1 MNDTAPK
8 SVFIRIALLILGW
21 ILIILGIAGL
31 FLPILQGVLLIVA
44 GLWVL
49 SLESK
54 TARRLLEKLRHKFPR
69 IDAKLTAWQSR
80 WHARLDRWRKKRWKR
95 DGENGEDR

>member
-1 MNDTAPK
+1 MNDGPHTN
-8 SVFIRIALLILGW
+8 VLVRIGLLMLGW
-21 ILIILGIAGL
+21 ILVILGIAGL

-54 TARRLLEKLRHKFPR
+54 TAHRILENIRHRFPSA
-69 IDAKLTAWQSR
+69 DAKLTAWQK
-80 WHARLDRWRKKRWKR
+80 RWRTRISRWKR
-95 DGENGEDR
+95 KKTGQG